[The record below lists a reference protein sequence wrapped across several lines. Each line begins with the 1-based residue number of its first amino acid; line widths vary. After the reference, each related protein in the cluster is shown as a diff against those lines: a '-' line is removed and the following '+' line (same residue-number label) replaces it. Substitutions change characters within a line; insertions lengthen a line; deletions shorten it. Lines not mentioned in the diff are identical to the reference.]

1 MSFTP
6 AARGY
11 GWALQTDYLTQKAVA
26 SGAFKQMLA
35 IDQNFLKYKPNVQ
48 DNEGWANQVNS
59 ATDEWIETHDARISH
74 TLPGHS
80 QELGKIFYL
89 NGSYSVVTPSGGTI
103 SKAHTV
109 IPTDP
114 QVTRQDKAV
123 TYVEQAAGGGW
134 NVLAPSMVSD
144 GWSLKGDGNSILTA
158 DINLIGNG
166 LINTNPG
173 MSWYPS
179 GSPSVTR
186 LTSLHKLF
194 NSQVGLVC
202 TDSLTGTTTY
212 ACRYRKFQFNFKK
225 TMLDAASMSPGCA
238 NFLIPGDPTS
248 GALRSSHEFD
258 KQSLDFTLVVDM
270 AFGSPELAAVQKQ
283 AAEAIVLTVTG
294 GLIEGSINHK
304 LVLTVPFAK
313 YQTADAA
320 VGDGI
325 MQVTI
330 TGKALFDFTTGRLF
344 SIVLTNDVPSYASAF

>member
-11 GWALQTDYLTQKAVA
+11 GWGVQSDYLTKKAVA
-26 SGAFKQMLA
+26 NGAYKQMLA

-59 ATDEWIETHDARISH
+59 ATDEWIETHDARVSH

-89 NGSYSVVTPSGGTI
+89 NSSYSVATPSGGTT
-103 SKAHTV
+103 SKAHTF

-114 QVTRQDKAV
+114 SVTRQDKAV

-144 GWSLKGDGNSILTA
+144 GWSLKGDGNSILTC

-166 LINTNPG
+166 LIDTNPG
-173 MSWYPS
+173 TTWFPAA
-179 GSPSVTR
+179 SPSVTR

-194 NSQVGLVC
+194 NSQVALVC
-202 TDSLTGTTTY
+202 VDTGGTTTY

-238 NFLIPGDPTS
+238 NFLTSGDPTS

-270 AFGSPELAAVQKQ
+270 ASGSPELAAVQQQK
-283 AAEAIVLTVTG
+283 AEAITLTVTG
-294 GLIEGSINHK
+294 GIIESAITHK
-304 LVLTVPFAK
+304 LVLTVPVAK

-330 TGKALFDFTTGRLF
+330 TGKALFDFVTGKLF
-344 SIVLTNDVPSYASAF
+344 SIVLTNDVSTYASAF